1 MKIDSNN
8 TSRRKLII
16 VTVLLA
22 GCFLFGASGFSKEV
36 SGSSEFS
43 ETESVDGIHTKTG
56 PSILPA
62 TDGTTPFGITLDRVW
77 LPDTVLTFNP

>member
-1 MKIDSNN
+1 MS
-8 TSRRKLII
+8 
-16 VTVLLA
+16 VLLA
-22 GCFLFGASGFSKEV
+22 GCFLFGASGCSKEV
-36 SGSSEFS
+36 SGSGKSP
-43 ETESVDGIHTKTG
+43 ETESADGIHTKTG